1 MSSAERIV
9 LRQVHRRRHVAGEV
23 DAPRAHGV
31 TQRRRPLTA
40 DDGRPR
46 RTPPM
51 RNAAIA
57 GLQHVGPFE
66 LEIIRVID
74 TPEATHIRYRV
85 SH

>member
-1 MSSAERIV
+1 MGCGLGRVMSSADRIV

-23 DAPRAHGV
+23 DEVGHRRDHNVLVHHGAFV

-40 DDGRPR
+40 GDGRMR

-57 GLQHVGPFE
+57 GLQHVEPFG
-66 LEIIRVID
+66 
-74 TPEATHIRYRV
+74 
-85 SH
+85 